1 MSGVSLLASFV
12 AVKHVPLLNTFL
24 SPSATKQSRLNY
36 KVALRDEKATIT
48 FNLQKNEMYLL
59 SLKAH
64 PHENNA
70 FPELSFSLVK
80 PALFLEKSSRQTHYL
95 FIYLLTFI

>member
-36 KVALRDEKATIT
+36 KVALRDEKATIS

-59 SLKAH
+59 SLRAH
-64 PHENNA
+64 PHENSA
-70 FPELSFSLVK
+70 FPEFSFSLVK
-80 PALFLEKSSRQTHYL
+80 PALFLEKSSRQTDIIYS
-95 FIYLLTFI
+95 FIY